1 MIKDVEKSTETMLGD
16 PNIDLWGF
24 FFQTRDAIYQA
35 LTKEVRLHGLTVMD
49 GAVLIFIDFLGDKAT
64 PAEISRWLFRRH
76 HTILA
81 QLNRLERKGLITA
94 NKGLLKK
101 NVISLGFTPK
111 GREALRVLQQREA
124 LSFVFS
130 SITDNERRQ
139 LWAILKKLQDSAIEY
154 VKKSIPKN
162 KK

>member
-1 MIKDVEKSTETMLGD
+1 MKATEKSTETMLGD
-16 PNIDLWGF
+16 PNVDLWGF

-35 LTKEVRLHGLTVMD
+35 LTKEVRVHGLTVMD
-49 GAVLIFIDFLGDKAT
+49 GAVLLFIDFLGYKAT

-94 NKGLLKK
+94 KKGLLQK
-101 NVISLGFTPK
+101 NVISLGFTQK
-111 GREALRVLQQREA
+111 GREALKVLQQREA
-124 LSFVFS
+124 LNHVFS
-130 SITDNERRQ
+130 AITDSDRKQ

-154 VKKSIPKN
+154 VKKPISKN